1 MLHQLNYK
9 CRIQVLQETDK
20 KFQTVYLFKG
30 HAVTQLVEAGFVRF
44 QLKIEFCRLFS
55 SNTQIP
61 NFMKIRPVGAELFH
75 TDGQTSK
82 LIVVFRTLRESLK
95 RDREKKKQNKTKQ
108 RRCFPFWRSV
118 GQIWS
123 RRRLSQYLHVVR
135 LRASYGHN

>member
-75 TDGQTSK
+75 AYRRTDVIK
-82 LIVVFRTLRESLK
+82 LIV
-95 RDREKKKQNKTKQ
+95 
-108 RRCFPFWRSV
+108 PFF
-118 GQIWS
+118 IDM
-123 RRRLSQYLHVVR
+123 YM
-135 LRASYGHN
+135 SYGWGTH